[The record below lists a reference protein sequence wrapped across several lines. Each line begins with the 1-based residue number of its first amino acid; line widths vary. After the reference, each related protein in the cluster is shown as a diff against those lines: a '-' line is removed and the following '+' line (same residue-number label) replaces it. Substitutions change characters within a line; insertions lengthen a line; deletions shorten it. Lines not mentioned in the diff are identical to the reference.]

1 LHQLEIDMPT
11 RNSSSRA
18 PRRGSAKNQ
27 IIEMLKSDHKK
38 VKKAFRDFEKLD
50 PQEEAERCE
59 ALVEQTCAELEV
71 HTQLEEQ
78 WFYPAA
84 REAVKEQDLLD
95 EAEVE
100 HMSAKVLIEQLKE
113 MSAEDEKFA
122 ATFKV
127 LGEYVNHHIKE
138 EEGELFKQMTRTGVD
153 WESTLEQMQI
163 QRAQLLQENGLSEEG
178 EDQEAGALSRRTGGH
193 VARSGTP
200 AGQRSHESRPQ
211 AASQASDSK
220 TESSASS
227 AEKE

>member
-1 LHQLEIDMPT
+1 MPT
-11 RNSSSRA
+11 RSSSSRS

-38 VKKAFRDFEKLD
+38 VKKAFKDFEKLD
-50 PQEEAERCE
+50 PQEDPERCQ

-100 HMSAKVLIEQLKE
+100 HMSAKVLIEQLKG

-153 WESTLEQMQI
+153 WDSTLEQMQT
-163 QRAQLLQENGLSEEG
+163 QRVQLLEENGLPAEG
-178 EDQEAGALSRRTGGH
+178 EGQEGGASAGRTSARGT
-193 VARSGTP
+193 RSGAR
-200 AGQRSHESRPQ
+200 AGQRGQHDSRPQ
-211 AASQASDSK
+211 AASGSSDS
-220 TESSASS
+220 ESESGSS